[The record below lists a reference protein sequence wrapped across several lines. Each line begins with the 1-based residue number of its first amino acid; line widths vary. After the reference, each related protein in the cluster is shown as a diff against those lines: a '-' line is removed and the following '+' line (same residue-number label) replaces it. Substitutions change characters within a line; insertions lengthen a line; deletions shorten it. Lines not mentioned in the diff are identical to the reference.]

1 MLTMSK
7 PTPSSVSTA
16 VDTTIAENNMSM
28 ATQQY
33 LRRYALT
40 DTSVDH
46 SALSYGDTPALDVT
60 NPDPAINLKS
70 ILRKREDAQT
80 DDLPPP
86 HTDEKEGSSQDS
98 SIQVLDI
105 ARLKELPKLL

>member
-1 MLTMSK
+1 MSK
-7 PTPSSVSTA
+7 PTSTSVSTS

-46 SALSYGDTPALDVT
+46 SALSYGDTPVLDVT
-60 NPDPAINLKS
+60 NPDRKS
-70 ILRKREDAQT
+70 
-80 DDLPPP
+80 
-86 HTDEKEGSSQDS
+86 
-98 SIQVLDI
+98 VV
-105 ARLKELPKLL
+105 